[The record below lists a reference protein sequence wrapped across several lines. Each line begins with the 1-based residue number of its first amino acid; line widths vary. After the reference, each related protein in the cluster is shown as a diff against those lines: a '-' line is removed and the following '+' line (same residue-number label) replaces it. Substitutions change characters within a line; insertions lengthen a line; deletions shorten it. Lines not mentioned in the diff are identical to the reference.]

1 MDLTG
6 EDRLCKQLKKG
17 LIDRALGAELTKYLG
32 YDPAGRGN
40 GNSRNGSSSKT
51 ILTQDGEVEITV
63 PRDRAGKGRIKSP
76 ARFSTTVT
84 GRPTHTLVQS
94 PLLGNLPDQFDRGR
108 VETLWSDTG
117 HGCHCDDAR
126 D

>member
-63 PRDRAGKGRIKSP
+63 PRDRAGKAASN
-76 ARFSTTVT
+76 
-84 GRPTHTLVQS
+84 RP
-94 PLLGNLPDQFDRGR
+94 RGSAQ
-108 VETLWSDTG
+108 L
-117 HGCHCDDAR
+117 
-126 D
+126 